1 MTMRK
6 CRPSLDLFD
15 ITTVFEAVI
24 ISTPCITNPTTSRSP
39 DFSLSFTA
47 FNRTCF
53 TAKRVI
59 PGRLQVPNSS
69 TCPALRHACLTS
81 SQHPRLHR
89 QQSGMHFALTFVHHR
104 DTNPPAWPSTSNC
117 RRYLVN
123 SFQGRR
129 RQTAH
134 SPTPPGEQ
142 TRGQYFE
149 ERRACQETRVIE
161 DKSAVCS

>member
-1 MTMRK
+1 MWNGWT
-6 CRPSLDLFD
+6 SIDLLD

-24 ISTPCITNPTTSRSP
+24 IWTHCITIPTTSMSS
-39 DFSLSFTA
+39 DFSLSFTI
-47 FNRTCF
+47 FNLTYF
-53 TAKRVI
+53 IAKRVI
-59 PGRLQVPNSS
+59 SGRLQVPTTSA
-69 TCPALRHACLTS
+69 CPELRRAFHTS
-81 SQHPRLHR
+81 SRHIRPHC
-89 QQSGMHFALTFVHHR
+89 QQSGMHFELTFVHHR
-104 DTNPPAWPSTSNC
+104 DTSPPAWPSMSNC
-117 RRYLVN
+117 RRYLVI

-142 TRGQYFE
+142 ARGQYFK